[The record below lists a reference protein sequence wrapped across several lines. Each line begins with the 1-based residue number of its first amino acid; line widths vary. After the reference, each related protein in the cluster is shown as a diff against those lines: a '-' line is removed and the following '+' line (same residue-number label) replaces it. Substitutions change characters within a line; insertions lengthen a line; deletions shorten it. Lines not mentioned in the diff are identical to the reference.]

1 MQKRRMIF
9 KVPQPIGRTGSPVI
23 RLNPNVASRIYD
35 IVELSGLTPS
45 QVIGQMLDFIGE
57 DYEVR

>member
-1 MQKRRMIF
+1 MIF

-23 RLNPNVASRIYD
+23 RLNPNVASRIYG